1 MKQKAR
7 HFLNLLLGALL
18 SLLGFASCDGIL
30 GDLRTR
36 GGGKNGGGMVCM
48 YGSPTVNWH
57 ASGRVTDA
65 SGKGIEGIR
74 VAIRAHKY
82 MANTPG
88 VIYDQ
93 NDWYYDDTLYTD
105 ANGNYKLEKHLT
117 SFSAPDDA
125 TVVFEDVDGLSN
137 GGLFESQTLTPKIE
151 QVKKGDGAWYNG
163 DYAIE
168 ANAKLTKKQ

>member
-125 TVVFEDVDGLSN
+125 TVVFEDVDGEEH
-137 GGLFESQTLTPKIE
+137 GGLFET
-151 QVKKGDGAWYNG
+151 VK
-163 DYAIE
+163 AIPRVTQ
-168 ANAKLTKKQ
+168 TKKKDGFWYGGAFEVKSDVVMKKK